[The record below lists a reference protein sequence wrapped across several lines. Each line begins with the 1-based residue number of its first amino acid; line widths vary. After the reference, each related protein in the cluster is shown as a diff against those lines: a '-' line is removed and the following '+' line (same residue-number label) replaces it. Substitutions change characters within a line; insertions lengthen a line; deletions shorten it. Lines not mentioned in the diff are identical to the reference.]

1 MLLSA
6 PPTDPY
12 GVDQESAF
20 GDYRTTMWG
29 RKDARGDHS
38 RVHNQEVVPRAL
50 YLIVSLA
57 TWPQRG
63 RP

>member
-1 MLLSA
+1 MTLMGLI
-6 PPTDPY
+6 
-12 GVDQESAF
+12 QESAL
-20 GDYRTTMWG
+20 GDYRTTMRGW
-29 RKDARGDHS
+29 KDARGDHG
-38 RVHNQEVVPRAL
+38 RVHNQEVVSRAL